1 MIKKILKITGIS
13 LLVLVGLAFAMPY
26 LFKGKII
33 ALVKEKVNK
42 SINAKVDFSN
52 VDISVFRHFPKLAV
66 GIESLTVVGVE
77 DFANDTLIAA
87 KQLDLSMNLWSA
99 ITGTEINIYGIDI
112 TDATINTIVNKQ
124 GKANWS
130 IVKPDSTA
138 SSNTEEKKSMKLKL
152 DHYSLHNATVKY
164 SDYVG
169 NMFLDISN
177 IDHSGSGD
185 FAADIFTLVTKT
197 NIEKL
202 SYSMG
207 GVKYI
212 SEAKT
217 QADIDLQI
225 DTKQMKFDF
234 NTDKINLND
243 LKIATKGYFQLVND
257 STYGMDISFN
267 APSTDF
273 KNILSLIPTIYQNS
287 FSTIKSSGNAIFN
300 GFVKGN
306 YSPQQI
312 PAYQLNLKV
321 DNGFFQYPDL
331 PAPVKDINV
340 DMKIDNPD
348 GITDHT
354 VIDISKAHLSL
365 ASEPFDFKL
374 LVKNPISDLYVDAV
388 AKGKIDLSKITQFVK
403 MPTITKLQGLL
414 NADVAINGT
423 ASAMQKQQFDKF
435 NAKGVIDL
443 INFQFA
449 SKDYPAGVSLNSLN
463 MAFTPK
469 NVTLNNL
476 VGKFM
481 QTNFSANGY
490 INNILPYMLQNK
502 PLDGVMN
509 VKADNIDL
517 NALMGVST
525 DTTKKGTVESK
536 PFIVPNNLNLT
547 LNTIVDKIH
556 YDKLDMANVSGSLLI
571 AGETVKMNNVKAKAL
586 NGDLVVS
593 GYYSTKLDTK
603 KPDIALTYNVTNVD
617 IQKTFYAFNT
627 IQKLMPVGQFLAG
640 KLTSQ
645 LTMTG
650 KLGENM
656 MPDLNSLT
664 GNGNFLMLEGLLSK
678 FTPLDKIAQTLS
690 VQQLQ
695 NISLKDVKT
704 FFEFANGKVFIKPFA
719 AKVKDIDMEI
729 GGTHSFTQDM
739 EYTVNMKIP
748 RALMGAAGNNLIN
761 NLTTQATAKGL
772 PIKIADIVNVQ
783 VKVGGSIK
791 SPTIKTDLK
800 QTANSL
806 AQDLKQQATAFVQN
820 KIDSTKAAVTAAIK
834 DTVNKVKQ
842 QVINDIKNEAI
853 KQIFKT
859 GDTTNNDPKK
869 KAEDAGKNLL
879 KDLNPFKKKG

>member
-1 MIKKILKITGIS
+1 MKKVLKITGIS
-13 LLVLVGLAFAMPY
+13 LLVLVGLAFATPY

-42 SINAKVDFSN
+42 SVNAKVDFSD
-52 VDISVFRHFPKLAV
+52 VDISLFRHFPKLAV
-66 GIESLTVVGVE
+66 GINNLSVVGVDE
-77 DFANDTLIAA
+77 FANDSLLSA

-99 ITGTEINIYGIDI
+99 ITGKEINIYGIDI
-112 TDATINTIVNKQ
+112 TDATINTIVNRQ
-124 GKANWS
+124 GKANWA

-138 SSNTEEKKSMKLKL
+138 TTSTEEKKSMQLKL

-164 SDYVG
+164 SDYAG

-225 DTKQMKFDF
+225 DTKQMKFTF

-243 LKIATKGYFQLVND
+243 LKIATKGSFQLVND

-273 KNILSLIPTIYQNS
+273 ENILSLIPTIYQNS
-287 FSTIKSSGNAIFN
+287 FSAIKTSGNAIFN

-321 DNGFFQYPDL
+321 DNGFFKYPDL

-365 ASEPFDFKL
+365 AGEPFDFKL

-388 AKGKIDLSKITQFVK
+388 AKGKLDLSKVAQFVK
-403 MPTITKLQGLL
+403 MPTVTKLQGLL

-423 ASAMQKQQFDKF
+423 ASAMQKQQLDKF
-435 NAKGVIDL
+435 NAKGAIDL
-443 INFQFA
+443 TNFQFA
-449 SKDYPAGVSLNSLN
+449 SKDYPAGVDLSNLN
-463 MAFTPK
+463 MVFTPK

-490 INNILPYMLQNK
+490 INNILPFMLQNK

-509 VKADNIDL
+509 VKADKIDL

-525 DTTKKGTVESK
+525 DTTKKGTAESK
-536 PFIVPNNLNLT
+536 PFIVPKNLNLT
-547 LNTIVDKIH
+547 LNAIVDNVH
-556 YDKLDMANVSGSLLI
+556 YDKLDMAAVSGSLLV
-571 AGETVKMNNVKAKAL
+571 ADETVKMNNVKAKAL
-586 NGDLVVS
+586 NGDLGVS
-593 GYYSTKLDTK
+593 GYYSTKLDAK
-603 KPDIALTYNVTNVD
+603 KPDIALNYNVTNVD

-678 FTPLDKIAQTLS
+678 FAPLDKIAQTLS

-695 NISLKDVKT
+695 SISLKDVKT
-704 FFEFANGKVFIKPFA
+704 FFEFTNGKVFVKPFA

-729 GGTHSFTQDM
+729 GGTHSFIQDM
-739 EYTVNMKIP
+739 DYTVNMKIP
-748 RALMGAAGNNLIN
+748 RALIGAAGNNLIN
-761 NLTTQATAKGL
+761 NLTAQATAKGL
-772 PIKIADIVNVQ
+772 PVKVSDIINVQ
-783 VKVGGSIK
+783 VKVFGSIK
-791 SPTIKTDLK
+791 NPSIKTDLK
-800 QTANSL
+800 QSANSL

-842 QVINDIKNEAI
+842 QVINDAKNEVI

-859 GDTTNNDPKK
+859 GDTTTTDPKK
-869 KAEDAGKNLL
+869 KAEEAGKNLL

>member
-1 MIKKILKITGIS
+1 MKKVFKIIGFV
-13 LLVLVGLAFAMPY
+13 LLFLVIAAFATPF

-33 ALVKEKVNK
+33 ALVKEKANQ
-42 SINAKVDFSN
+42 SINAKVDFSD

-66 GIESLTVVGVE
+66 GINNLSIVGINE
-77 DFANDTLIAA
+77 FENDTLIAA
-87 KQLDLSMNLWSA
+87 KQLDISMNLWTA
-99 ITGTEINIYGIDI
+99 ITGKEINIYGIDI
-112 TDATINTIVNKQ
+112 TDASINTIVNKQ
-124 GKANWS
+124 GRANWA
-130 IVKPDSTA
+130 IAKPDSATI
-138 SSNTEEKKSMKLKL
+138 STTEEKKPMKLKL
-152 DHYSLHNATVKY
+152 DHYSLHNASIKY
-164 SDYVG
+164 SDYSG

-177 IDHSGSGD
+177 IEHSGSGD

-202 SYSMG
+202 SYSMN

-212 SEAKT
+212 SEATT
-217 QADIDLQI
+217 QADIDLQV

-243 LKIATKGYFQLVND
+243 LKIATKGFFQLVND

-273 KNILSLIPTIYQNS
+273 KNILSLVPAIYQNS
-287 FSTIKSSGNAIFN
+287 FSTIKTSGNAIFN
-300 GFVKGN
+300 GYVKGS
-306 YSPQQI
+306 YSPKQI
-312 PAYQLNLKV
+312 PAYQFNLKV

-331 PAPVKDINV
+331 PAPVKDINI
-340 DMKIDNPD
+340 DMKINNPD

-365 ASEPFDFKL
+365 AGEPFDFKL

-388 AKGKIDLSKITQFVK
+388 AKGKLDLSKITQFVK
-403 MPTITKLQGLL
+403 MPTISKLQGLL

-435 NAKGVIDL
+435 NAKGAIDL
-443 INFQFA
+443 TNFQFA
-449 SKDYPAGVSLNSLN
+449 SKDYPDGVSLNSLN
-463 MAFTPK
+463 MTFNPK
-469 NVTLNNL
+469 NVTLSNL

-490 INNILPYMLQNK
+490 INNILPFMLQNK

-525 DTTKKGTVESK
+525 DTAKKGTAESK
-536 PFIVPNNLNLT
+536 PFIVPKNLNLT
-547 LNTIVDKIH
+547 LNAIVDKVH
-556 YDKLDMANVSGSLLI
+556 YDKLDMTALSGSLLI
-571 AGETVKMNNVKAKAL
+571 ADETIKMSNVKAKAL
-586 NGDLVVS
+586 NGDIAVS

-603 KPDIALTYNVTNVD
+603 KPDIAFTYNVTNVD
-617 IQKTFYAFNT
+617 IQKTFYAFNS
-627 IQKLMPVGQFLAG
+627 IQKLMPIGQFIAG

-678 FTPLDKIAQTLS
+678 FEPLNKVAQTLS
-690 VQQLQ
+690 LQQLQ

-704 FFEFANGKVFIKPFA
+704 FFEFTGGKVFVKPFA
-719 AKVKDIDMEI
+719 TKVKDIDMEI

-739 EYTVNMKIP
+739 DYTVNMKIP
-748 RALMGAAGNNLIN
+748 RIMMGAAGNNLIN
-761 NLTTQATAKGL
+761 NLASQATAKGL
-772 PIKIADIVNVQ
+772 PVKVSDILNVQ
-783 VKVGGSIK
+783 VKLGGSIK
-791 SPTIKTDLK
+791 NPTIKTDLK

-820 KIDSTKAAVTAAIK
+820 KIDSTKAAVTSAIK
-834 DTVNKVKQ
+834 DTVKAVKQ
-842 QVINDIKNEAI
+842 QVINEVKNEAI

-859 GDTTNNDPKK
+859 GDTTKADPKK
-869 KAEDAGKNLL
+869 TVEEAGKNLL
-879 KDLNPFKKKG
+879 KNFNPFKKG